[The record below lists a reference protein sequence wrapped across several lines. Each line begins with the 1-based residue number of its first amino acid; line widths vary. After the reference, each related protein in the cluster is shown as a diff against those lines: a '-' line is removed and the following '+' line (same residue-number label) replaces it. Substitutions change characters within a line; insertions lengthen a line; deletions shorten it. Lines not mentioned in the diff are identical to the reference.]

1 MRKSFICIFLVFV
14 LVFTLS
20 FSVYADPVND
30 IPGTYTLSNI
40 WFSFDHNVYYSVDSF
55 DFNLG
60 DIYSLYFYLS
70 KSSSTQYGYKISLNL
85 NVSLPCDIYFLNL
98 IPSVNGSPSGIA
110 LYPSYYVNHD
120 TGDVYVKSILS
131 SLTSYSSFN
140 YSGSFSRYY
149 ATLTSS
155 DQSISFRSNSGQFY
169 DMNLSYGKIIGLP
182 AGSCYL
188 ELECPSYTLSSD
200 NLNVAIPV
208 GIYIDYRSSGNPIT
222 DYEAGLI
229 SFSDAS
235 NQIIDEMN
243 QILDSDSSS
252 DFEKQFAVSI
262 ADQDLARLQSV
273 SDAKYSATVN
283 SFSDKSSDILQSYVD
298 SGSTDILSA
307 VTHLNT
313 LFSDSLSQ
321 AVTPEQGTLINSLYN
336 VRLSELQAI
345 FDVNFNQYL
354 ESIITDSDFENS
366 ESYREDLSN
375 AIAVQSEALLI
386 FEESDYQAYLNFE
399 SWIAD
404 YLSDQNYHPIKDIY
418 DFIFSDPSTSDI
430 QPFLI
435 IPFSL
440 VLLAALLGTVISVS
454 RGKKHG

>member
-1 MRKSFICIFLVFV
+1 MRKSFICFFLVFV

-40 WFSFDHNVYYSVDSF
+40 WFNFDNKTYYSVDSL

-70 KSSSTQYGYKISLNL
+70 KSSTTQYGYKISLTL
-85 NVSLPCDIYFLNL
+85 NVSFPCDIYFLSY
-98 IPSVNGSPSGIA
+98 IPSVNGSPTGLA
-110 LYPSYYVNHD
+110 LFPSYYVNHD
-120 TGDVYVKSILS
+120 TGDILVKSMLS
-131 SLTSYSSFN
+131 DLTSVSSFN

-155 DQSISFRSNSGQFY
+155 DLSITFRSNSGQFY
-169 DMNLSYGKIIGLP
+169 DMSLAYGKISGLP
-182 AGSCYL
+182 SGSCYL
-188 ELECPSYTLSSD
+188 ELECPSYTLPSD

-208 GIYIDYRSSGNPIT
+208 GIYIDYHESGNPIM
-222 DYEAGLI
+222 DYEAGFI

-235 NQIIDEMN
+235 NQIISDMN
-243 QILDSDSSS
+243 SVLDSDTAT

-283 SFSDKSSDILQSYVD
+283 SFSDTSSDIVHSYVE
-298 SGSTDILSA
+298 SGSTDILPA
-307 VTHLNT
+307 VSQLNT
-313 LFSDSLSQ
+313 LFSDSLTQ

-345 FDVNFNQYL
+345 FDVNYNQYL
-354 ESIITDSDFENS
+354 ESIITDSDFQKS

-404 YLSDQNYHPIKDIY
+404 YLADQNYHPIKDIY
-418 DFIFSDPSTSDI
+418 DFIFSDPSTSSV

-440 VLLAALLGTVISVS
+440 VLLAALLGTVITVS